1 MKLPMPIKFHNSSP
15 SAFTLNGPPA
25 RQAFV
30 EHARTIIGALQE
42 SGMDDEAWH
51 LNSLAE
57 TLEAAHAPI
66 TESSIVQAVARHLRA
81 EGIESQNG
89 QDDPLPLTLIRL
101 LNMAAERVEDA

>member
-1 MKLPMPIKFHNSSP
+1 M
-15 SAFTLNGPPA
+15 
-25 RQAFV
+25 

-57 TLEAAHAPI
+57 ALAAGTAPI
-66 TESSIVQAVARHLRA
+66 TESRIPQAVGEHLRK

-101 LNMAAERVEDA
+101 LNMAAERVEEA